1 MNKRHIGLDLL
12 RIVAMLMIISLHFMD
27 FNNLLGDLEK
37 ISDYLAW
44 LIESICYCGVNCYVL
59 ISGYFLC
66 RSNSFQIKKC
76 IDLYAV
82 LWFYQVTIS
91 CGLLLFGVHY
101 TIKDYVFTFFP
112 FVTKR
117 NWFFNT
123 YLVLYMLHPFINK
136 VIQGI
141 NEKQFRILLAI
152 LFFFFSVEE
161 TFLPKQNWMLNT
173 HKGYDIIWFII
184 LYLFAAYY
192 RLYLSDKK
200 IEKKWLF
207 ILFMLTSIIP
217 FTLKLL
223 CYNVDML
230 NAFQEKWYAYNSVPV
245 FCSAFLFF
253 VFFEKIK
260 VENVKIKKIIQN
272 LGRTTYG
279 VFLIHTHFK
288 LIPNY
293 PSVVVVNLI
302 RKYGFLPVYSVVVLT
317 VFLLCVIIESLRLYV
332 KSVIMNG
339 LKSLRLDKKF

>member
-1 MNKRHIGLDLL
+1 
-12 RIVAMLMIISLHFMD
+12 
-27 FNNLLGDLEK
+27 
-37 ISDYLAW
+37 
-44 LIESICYCGVNCYVL
+44 
-59 ISGYFLC
+59 
-66 RSNSFQIKKC
+66 
-76 IDLYAV
+76 
-82 LWFYQVTIS
+82 
-91 CGLLLFGVHY
+91 
-101 TIKDYVFTFFP
+101 
-112 FVTKR
+112 
-117 NWFFNT
+117 
-123 YLVLYMLHPFINK
+123 MLHPFINK